1 MNGRVQ
7 EFLIS
12 RARKIERALVRRSW
26 TRVHLA
32 ELTGY
37 DERTIRNVLGAKP
50 VRDQTIIDICQALG
64 IEPDLEDSSEYVE
77 VADAEYGEYPRG
89 PYRRYEGG
97 YFAYRR
103 SFNSLARLMRTCV
116 EIEWAEDEGLIFREH
131 SQFQAG
137 RRQVD
142 NSQSGRV
149 HISQTTGLM
158 HLVTCVEG
166 AVRLITL
173 TKMMGG
179 VEVMRGAVLT
189 QIDRDGR
196 YMPAFSSIVLAKLRD
211 YDPVKH
217 WTMVGPIDESADEF
231 DFICEE
237 LAHME
242 RRGIEIA
249 VPTPEPETA

>member
-1 MNGRVQ
+1 M
-7 EFLIS
+7 
-12 RARKIERALVRRSW
+12 
-26 TRVHLA
+26 
-32 ELTGY
+32 
-37 DERTIRNVLGAKP
+37 
-50 VRDQTIIDICQALG
+50 
-64 IEPDLEDSSEYVE
+64 E

-116 EIEWAEDEGLIFREH
+116 EMEWAEDEGLIFHEH
-131 SQFQAG
+131 SQFQVG

-142 NSQSGRV
+142 NSQSGRI

-166 AVRLITL
+166 SVRLITL

-189 QIDRDGR
+189 QMESASTLWNNGQWHMRVVHEAARYRRARVRPGHFQSRSSDTRHLLDNALIRSVAALGMPSHRDWHTFRCPLGSKRDG
-196 YMPAFSSIVLAKLRD
+196 
-211 YDPVKH
+211 
-217 WTMVGPIDESADEF
+217 
-231 DFICEE
+231 
-237 LAHME
+237 
-242 RRGIEIA
+242 
-249 VPTPEPETA
+249 